1 MRCGFWKAAKY
12 METQCETSESLE
24 VEEHRLGM
32 QHAAFCDSRDKCN
45 QYRVDYFEIIRS
57 NFSYT
62 F

>member
-1 MRCGFWKAAKY
+1 